1 MDRVFKIKKA
11 LLIPLSVDAGLV
23 FILLLVSFFKR
34 SSTMEIVFLMILM
47 ISFSILVLECIF
59 REAAVSGEGLAIKKL
74 LRRKRLGWGDITD
87 VGALIL
93 RKKAYLVLTTTK
105 GFHIISNA
113 YDDYPAL
120 VRGIVEHVEAE
131 RVEESVK
138 TLMDKPVRKIADIV
152 SAWVGAAVL
161 LVVLWVNIFLF

>member
-1 MDRVFKIKKA
+1 LDRVFKIKKA
-11 LLIPLSVDAGLV
+11 LIIPLAIDAGLV
-23 FILLLVSFFKR
+23 FILLLVSFFRK
-34 SSTMEIVFLMILM
+34 SSVGEVIFLIILM
-47 ISFSILVLECIF
+47 ISLSLIVLECIF
-59 REAAVSGEGLAIKKL
+59 REVAISGEGLAIKKL

-87 VGALIL
+87 VGALVL

-113 YDDYPAL
+113 YDDYTAL
-120 VRGIVEHVEAE
+120 VKGILEHVEAE

-138 TLMDKPVRKIADIV
+138 TLIDKPVRKISDIV

-161 LVVLWVNIFLF
+161 LVVLWVKIFMF